1 MRYRSA
7 IVEEHT
13 RLDVAVSGLW
23 GSRFERTL
31 LDIRVFNPHARSKY
45 LQHIPLSIG
54 AMKKK
59 SDDAMK
65 RAREWWSMRRSCL
78 LCCRQVV
85 AWVERRHH
93 SIAESR

>member
-7 IVEEHT
+7 IVKEHA
-13 RLDVAVSGLW
+13 RLDVAVCGLW

-31 LDIRVFNPHARSKY
+31 LDILVFNPHPRSNRSAT
-45 LQHIPLSIG
+45 HTPLSIG

-65 RAREWWSMRRSCL
+65 RE
-78 LCCRQVV
+78 
-85 AWVERRHH
+85 
-93 SIAESR
+93 